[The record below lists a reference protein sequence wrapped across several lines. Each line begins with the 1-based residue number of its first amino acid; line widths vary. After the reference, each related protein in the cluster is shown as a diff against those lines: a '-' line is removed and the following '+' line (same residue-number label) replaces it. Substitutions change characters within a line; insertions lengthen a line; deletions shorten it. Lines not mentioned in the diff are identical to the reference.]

1 MHQKIIHN
9 TPILNGLYTKAF
21 LAAIKKYGVPD
32 EEVFQTPDL
41 FEGRNIAQ
49 VTLTL
54 YSLARITQKHP
65 DYKGPQM
72 GPKMATEN
80 KRNFTGEQYVLFYF
94 FQFIISDK
102 PPRTS

>member
-1 MHQKIIHN
+1 MWGLRHNRFFPKTFYHFATKIIHN
-9 TPILNGLYTKAF
+9 TPILNGLYKKAF

-54 YSLARITQKHP
+54 YSLGPFTNYVYKAR
-65 DYKGPQM
+65 
-72 GPKMATEN
+72 
-80 KRNFTGEQYVLFYF
+80 
-94 FQFIISDK
+94 
-102 PPRTS
+102 

>member
-1 MHQKIIHN
+1 M
-9 TPILNGLYTKAF
+9 
-21 LAAIKKYGVPD
+21 AAIKKYGVPD

-65 DYKGPQM
+65 DYKGPHM

-80 KRNFTGEQYVLFYF
+80 KRNFTGEQYV
-94 FQFIISDK
+94 K
-102 PPRTS
+102 

>member
-1 MHQKIIHN
+1 MQRSLSFFCGVSDTIDSSQKLSTTLQQKIIHN
-9 TPILNGLYTKAF
+9 TPILNGLYKKAF

-54 YSLARITQKHP
+54 YSLGPFTNYVYKAR
-65 DYKGPQM
+65 
-72 GPKMATEN
+72 
-80 KRNFTGEQYVLFYF
+80 
-94 FQFIISDK
+94 
-102 PPRTS
+102 

>member
-1 MHQKIIHN
+1 MQQKIIHN
-9 TPILNGLYTKAF
+9 TPILNGLYKKAF

-80 KRNFTGEQYVLFYF
+80 KRNFTGE
-94 FQFIISDK
+94 
-102 PPRTS
+102 

>member
-1 MHQKIIHN
+1 MHN
-9 TPILNGLYTKAF
+9 TPILNGLYKKAF

-54 YSLARITQKHP
+54 YSLGPFTNYVYKARYLGRWSKNVNVHTIENVHP
-65 DYKGPQM
+65 GHRDAFLKFP
-72 GPKMATEN
+72 
-80 KRNFTGEQYVLFYF
+80 FW
-94 FQFIISDK
+94 
-102 PPRTS
+102 

>member
-1 MHQKIIHN
+1 MWGLRHNRFFPKTFYHLATKNIIHN
-9 TPILNGLYTKAF
+9 IPILNGLYKKAF

-54 YSLARITQKHP
+54 YSLGLFTNYVYKAR
-65 DYKGPQM
+65 
-72 GPKMATEN
+72 
-80 KRNFTGEQYVLFYF
+80 
-94 FQFIISDK
+94 
-102 PPRTS
+102 